1 MEKPAS
7 PELPSSMNF
16 KPGESGRISISGL
29 KSRGW
34 TDKTI
39 REFLGMA
46 DWTTNNPHYKNA
58 APMLLY
64 DTHRVEQAEQDPW
77 FQRRKRGGKNSRR
90 PIPAED
96 VNSTGAFR
104 SIPPVPLDTQRTAF
118 EQREAVAQ
126 VQNALG
132 VSRKQ
137 IAQEL
142 GVSEATVRR
151 YLRTPEQRA
160 QSAAKARRQLHAAE
174 TARQT
179 AAQRQAL
186 ERVERVQRHQ
196 VRLSIRALYDTGLT
210 ADEAAD
216 ILGITPFQAGKFIM
230 ESGVRQRAVRWKNIP
245 QEEMERR
252 QRAADNKREKK
263 QRRDNRQQAA
273 GKKAKQF

>member
-7 PELPSSMNF
+7 PGLPSSMNF

-34 TDKTI
+34 TDKTVH
-39 REFLGMA
+39 EFLGMA
-46 DWTTNNPHYKNA
+46 DWTTDNPHYKNA

-77 FQRRKRGGKNSRR
+77 FQRRKLGGKNSRR

-96 VNSTGAFR
+96 VNSMGAFR
-104 SIPPVPLDTQRTAF
+104 SMPPVPLDTQQTAF

-132 VSRKQ
+132 VPREQ

-160 QSAAKARRQLHAAE
+160 QSATRAQRQLHAAE

-179 AAQRQAL
+179 AAQRQEL
-186 ERVERVQRHQ
+186 ERAERAQRHQ
-196 VRLSIRALYDTGLT
+196 VRLSARSLYDTGLT
-210 ADEAAD
+210 ADEAARD
-216 ILGITPFQAGKFIM
+216 TRNNTIPSRKIHNGI
-230 ESGVRQRAVRWKNIP
+230 
-245 QEEMERR
+245 RR
-252 QRAADNKREKK
+252 QTASRQVEGHPTG
-263 QRRDNRQQAA
+263 RDGPSPANRRQQAQEKTAARQSPA
-273 GKKAKQF
+273 GGR

>member
-1 MEKPAS
+1 
-7 PELPSSMNF
+7 MNF

-34 TDKTI
+34 TDKTV

-77 FQRRKRGGKNSRR
+77 FQRRKLGGKNSRS
-90 PIPAED
+90 PIPSED

-104 SIPPVPLDTQRTAF
+104 SIPPVPLDTQQTAF

-132 VSRKQ
+132 VPSKQ

-160 QSAAKARRQLHAAE
+160 QSAAKAQRQLHAAE

-179 AAQRQAL
+179 AAQRQEL
-186 ERVERVQRHQ
+186 ERAERAQRHQ
-196 VRLSIRALYDTGLT
+196 VRLSVRALYDTGLT

-216 ILGITPFQAGKFIM
+216 ILGIEPFQAGKFIM

-252 QRAADNKREKK
+252 QRAADNKRKKK
-263 QRRDNRQQAA
+263 QRRENRQQAA

>member
-1 MEKPAS
+1 
-7 PELPSSMNF
+7 
-16 KPGESGRISISGL
+16 
-29 KSRGW
+29 
-34 TDKTI
+34 
-39 REFLGMA
+39 MA
-46 DWTTNNPHYKNA
+46 DWTTDNPHYKNA

-77 FQRRKRGGKNSRR
+77 FQKRKRGGKNSRR

-132 VSRKQ
+132 VPCKQ

-151 YLRTPEQRA
+151 YLRTLEQRA
-160 QSAAKARRQLHAAE
+160 ESTARAQRQLYTAE
-174 TARQT
+174 TARQ
-179 AAQRQAL
+179 AATQRHEL
-186 ERVERVQRHQ
+186 ERAERAQRHQ
-196 VRLSIRALYDTGLT
+196 VRLSVRALYDTGLT
-210 ADEAAD
+210 ADESAG

-230 ESGVRQRAVRWKNIP
+230 ESGVRHRAIRWKNVP
-245 QEEMERR
+245 QEEMDRR
-252 QRAADNKREKK
+252 QRGADNKRKRK
-263 QRRDNRQQAA
+263 QQHDNRQPAA
-273 GKKAKQF
+273 ANPNR

>member
-34 TDKTI
+34 TDKTVQ
-39 REFLGMA
+39 EFLGMA
-46 DWTTNNPHYKNA
+46 DWTTDNPHYKNA

-64 DTHRVEQAEQDPW
+64 DIHRVEQAEQDPW
-77 FQRRKRGGKNSRR
+77 FQRRKLGGKNSRR

-96 VNSTGAFR
+96 VNSMGAFR

-132 VSRKQ
+132 VPSKQ

-160 QSAAKARRQLHAAE
+160 QSATRARAP
-174 TARQT
+174 TARSRNSQTNGCATPRTGTSRTCT
-179 AAQRQAL
+179 AA
-186 ERVERVQRHQ
+186 
-196 VRLSIRALYDTGLT
+196 SG
-210 ADEAAD
+210 
-216 ILGITPFQAGKFIM
+216 TPFGQSSLRHRPHG
-230 ESGVRQRAVRWKNIP
+230 
-245 QEEMERR
+245 
-252 QRAADNKREKK
+252 
-263 QRRDNRQQAA
+263 
-273 GKKAKQF
+273 

>member
-1 MEKPAS
+1 
-7 PELPSSMNF
+7 MNF
-16 KPGESGRISISGL
+16 KLGESGRISISGL

-34 TDKTI
+34 TDKTV

-46 DWTTNNPHYKNA
+46 DWTTDNPHYKNA

-104 SIPPVPLDTQRTAF
+104 SIPPVTLDTQRTAF

-126 VQNALG
+126 VQDVLG
-132 VSRKQ
+132 VPRKQ

-160 QSAAKARRQLHAAE
+160 ESATRAQRQLHAAE
-174 TARQT
+174 TARQA

-186 ERVERVQRHQ
+186 ERAERAQRHQ
-196 VRLSIRALYDTGLT
+196 VRLSARALYDTGLT
-210 ADEAAD
+210 ADEAGE

-245 QEEMERR
+245 PEEVERR
-252 QRAADNKREKK
+252 QRAADKKRKKK
-263 QRRDNRQQAA
+263 QQRENRQQAA
-273 GKKAKQF
+273 KNSNR

>member
-1 MEKPAS
+1 
-7 PELPSSMNF
+7 MNF

-34 TDKTI
+34 TDKTV

-46 DWTTNNPHYKNA
+46 DWTTDNPHYKNA

-77 FQRRKRGGKNSRR
+77 YQRRKRGGKNSRR

-132 VSRKQ
+132 VPGKQ

-160 QSAAKARRQLHAAE
+160 ESAARVRRQLHAAE

-179 AAQRQAL
+179 AAQRHEL
-186 ERVERVQRHQ
+186 ERAERAQRHQ
-196 VRLSIRALYDTGLT
+196 VRLSVRALYDTGLT

-230 ESGVRQRAVRWKNIP
+230 ESGVRQRAIRWKNIP

-252 QRAADNKREKK
+252 QRAADHKREKK

>member
-34 TDKTI
+34 TDKTVH
-39 REFLGMA
+39 EFLGMA
-46 DWTTNNPHYKNA
+46 DWTTDNPHYKNA

-64 DTHRVEQAEQDPW
+64 DIHRVEQAEQDPW
-77 FQRRKRGGKNSRR
+77 FQRRKLGGKNSRR

-96 VNSTGAFR
+96 VNSMGAFR

-132 VSRKQ
+132 VPRKQ

-142 GVSEATVRR
+142 GVSEATVQR

-160 QSAAKARRQLHAAE
+160 ESAARAQRQLHAAE
-174 TARQT
+174 TARQA
-179 AAQRQAL
+179 AAQRQEL
-186 ERVERVQRHQ
+186 ERAERAQRHE
-196 VRLSIRALYDTGLT
+196 VRLSARALYDTGLT
-210 ADEAAD
+210 ADEAGE
-216 ILGITPFQAGKFIM
+216 ILGITPFQAGKFIV

-252 QRAADNKREKK
+252 QRAADNKRKKK

-273 GKKAKQF
+273 KNSNR

>member
-1 MEKPAS
+1 
-7 PELPSSMNF
+7 MNF

-34 TDKTI
+34 TDKTV

-77 FQRRKRGGKNSRR
+77 FQRRKLGGKNSRR
-90 PIPAED
+90 PIPGED

-104 SIPPVPLDTQRTAF
+104 SIPPVPLDTQETAF

-132 VSRKQ
+132 VPSKQ

-160 QSAAKARRQLHAAE
+160 QSAAKAQRQLHAAE

-179 AAQRQAL
+179 AAQRQEL
-186 ERVERVQRHQ
+186 ELAERAQRHQ
-196 VRLSIRALYDTGLT
+196 VRLSVRALYDTGLT
-210 ADEAAD
+210 ADEAAEV
-216 ILGITPFQAGKFIM
+216 LGIEPFQAGKFIM

-245 QEEMERR
+245 PEEMDRR
-252 QRAADNKREKK
+252 QRAADNKRKGK
-263 QRRDNRQQAA
+263 QRRDNRQQPA
-273 GKKAKQF
+273 GKKAK

>member
-1 MEKPAS
+1 
-7 PELPSSMNF
+7 MNF

-34 TDKTI
+34 TDKTVH
-39 REFLGMA
+39 EFLGMA
-46 DWTTNNPHYKNA
+46 DWTTDNPHYKNA

-64 DTHRVEQAEQDPW
+64 DIHRVKQAEQDPW
-77 FQRRKRGGKNSRR
+77 FQRRKLGGKNSRR

-132 VSRKQ
+132 VPRKQ

-142 GVSEATVRR
+142 GVSEATVQR

-160 QSAAKARRQLHAAE
+160 QSAAKAQHQLHAAE

-179 AAQRQAL
+179 AAQRQEL
-186 ERVERVQRHQ
+186 ERAERAQRHQ
-196 VRLSIRALYDTGLT
+196 VRLSARSLYDTGLT
-210 ADEAAD
+210 ADESGE

-230 ESGVRQRAVRWKNIP
+230 ESGVRQRAVRWKDVP
-245 QEEMERR
+245 PEEVERR
-252 QRAADNKREKK
+252 QRAADNKRKRK

-273 GKKAKQF
+273 KNSNR

>member
-1 MEKPAS
+1 
-7 PELPSSMNF
+7 MNF

-64 DTHRVEQAEQDPW
+64 DIHRVEQAEQDPW
-77 FQRRKRGGKNSRR
+77 FQKRKRGGKNSRR

-104 SIPPVPLDTQRTAF
+104 SIPPVPLDTQQTAF

-126 VQNALG
+126 VQNTLG
-132 VSRKQ
+132 VPRKQ

-160 QSAAKARRQLHAAE
+160 ESATRAQRQLHAAE

-179 AAQRQAL
+179 AVQRHEL
-186 ERVERVQRHQ
+186 ERAERAQRHQ
-196 VRLSIRALYDTGLT
+196 VRLSARTLYDTGLT
-210 ADEAAD
+210 ADEAGE

-230 ESGVRQRAVRWKNIP
+230 ESGVRQRALRWKNIP
-245 QEEMERR
+245 PEEMNRR
-252 QRAADNKREKK
+252 QRVADNKRKRK

>member
-1 MEKPAS
+1 
-7 PELPSSMNF
+7 MNF

-34 TDKTI
+34 TDKTV

-46 DWTTNNPHYKNA
+46 DWTTDNPHYKNA

-77 FQRRKRGGKNSRR
+77 FQKRKRGGKNNRR
-90 PIPAED
+90 PIPTED
-96 VNSTGAFR
+96 VNRKGAFR

-132 VSRKQ
+132 LPRKQ

-160 QSAAKARRQLHAAE
+160 QSAARATTPTARSRNSQTNGCATPRTGTSRARTAASGTPFGQSSLRHRPHGRRNGRNTGNRTIPSRQIHSGIRRQAASRQME
-174 TARQT
+174 EHPTGRDGPSPASRRQQAQEKTTARQ
-179 AAQRQAL
+179 
-186 ERVERVQRHQ
+186 
-196 VRLSIRALYDTGLT
+196 S
-210 ADEAAD
+210 
-216 ILGITPFQAGKFIM
+216 PAG
-230 ESGVRQRAVRWKNIP
+230 GR
-245 QEEMERR
+245 
-252 QRAADNKREKK
+252 
-263 QRRDNRQQAA
+263 
-273 GKKAKQF
+273 

>member
-1 MEKPAS
+1 
-7 PELPSSMNF
+7 
-16 KPGESGRISISGL
+16 
-29 KSRGW
+29 
-34 TDKTI
+34 
-39 REFLGMA
+39 
-46 DWTTNNPHYKNA
+46 
-58 APMLLY
+58 MLLY

-77 FQRRKRGGKNSRR
+77 FQRRKHGGKNSRS

-96 VNSTGAFR
+96 VNSMGAFR
-104 SIPPVPLDTQRTAF
+104 SIPPVPLDTQQTAF

-132 VSRKQ
+132 VPSKQ

-160 QSAAKARRQLHAAE
+160 KSAANARRQLHAGE

-179 AAQRQAL
+179 AAQLQEL
-186 ERVERVQRHQ
+186 ERAERAQRHQ
-196 VRLSIRALYDTGLT
+196 VRLSARALYDTGLT
-210 ADEAAD
+210 ADESAE

-230 ESGVRQRAVRWKNIP
+230 ESGVRQRAVRWTNIP
-245 QEEMERR
+245 QEEMDRR
-252 QRAADNKREKK
+252 QLAANRKRKKK

-273 GKKAKQF
+273 KNSNR

>member
-7 PELPSSMNF
+7 PGLPSSMNF

-34 TDKTI
+34 TDKTVH
-39 REFLGMA
+39 EFLGMA
-46 DWTTNNPHYKNA
+46 DWTTDNPHYKNA

-77 FQRRKRGGKNSRR
+77 FQRRKLGGKNSRR

-96 VNSTGAFR
+96 VNSMGAFR
-104 SIPPVPLDTQRTAF
+104 SMPPVTLDTQQTAF

-132 VSRKQ
+132 VPRKQ

-160 QSAAKARRQLHAAE
+160 QSATRAQRQLHAAE
-174 TARQT
+174 TARQA
-179 AAQRQAL
+179 AAQLQEL
-186 ERVERVQRHQ
+186 ERAERTQRHQ
-196 VRLSIRALYDTGLT
+196 VRLSARALYDTGLT
-210 ADEAAD
+210 ADESGE
-216 ILGITPFQAGKFIM
+216 ILENNTIPSRKIHNGIW
-230 ESGVRQRAVRWKNIP
+230 RQTAS
-245 QEEMERR
+245 R
-252 QRAADNKREKK
+252 QVE
-263 QRRDNRQQAA
+263 
-273 GKKAKQF
+273 

>member
-1 MEKPAS
+1 MSCPSTKKPAS

-16 KPGESGRISISGL
+16 KPGESGRITISGL
-29 KSRGW
+29 KSGGW
-34 TDKTI
+34 TDKTV

-46 DWTTNNPHYKNA
+46 DWMTNNPHYKSA

-77 FQRRKRGGKNSRR
+77 FQKRKRGGKNSRR
-90 PIPAED
+90 PIPGED

-104 SIPPVPLDTQRTAF
+104 SNPPVTLDTQGTAF

-132 VSRKQ
+132 VPRKQ

-160 QSAAKARRQLHAAE
+160 ESAARARRQLHAAE

-179 AAQRQAL
+179 AAQRHEL
-186 ERVERVQRHQ
+186 EREERAQRHQ
-196 VRLSIRALYDTGLT
+196 VRLSARALYDTGLT
-210 ADEAAD
+210 ADEAGE

-230 ESGVRQRAVRWKNIP
+230 ESGVRQRAIRWKNIP
-245 QEEMERR
+245 QEEMDRR
-252 QRAADNKREKK
+252 QRAA
-263 QRRDNRQQAA
+263 RQQAQ
-273 GKKAKQF
+273 KKTAAR

>member
-16 KPGESGRISISGL
+16 KPRESGRISISGL

-34 TDKTI
+34 TDKTV

-46 DWTTNNPHYKNA
+46 DWTTDNPHYKNA

-77 FQRRKRGGKNSRR
+77 FQRRKLGGKNSRR

-126 VQNALG
+126 VQNTLG

-160 QSAAKARRQLHAAE
+160 ESAARARRQLHAAE
-174 TARQT
+174 TARQA
-179 AAQRQAL
+179 AAQRHEL
-186 ERVERVQRHQ
+186 ERVERAQRHQ
-196 VRLSIRALYDTGLT
+196 VRLSVRALYDTGLT
-210 ADEAAD
+210 ADESAH
-216 ILGITPFQAGKFIM
+216 ILGIEPFQAGKFIV

-245 QEEMERR
+245 PEEMERR
-252 QRAADNKREKK
+252 QRAADHKRKRK

-273 GKKAKQF
+273 KNSNR

>member
-1 MEKPAS
+1 
-7 PELPSSMNF
+7 MNF

-29 KSRGW
+29 KSSGW
-34 TDKTI
+34 TDKTV

-46 DWTTNNPHYKNA
+46 DWTTDNPHYKNA

-77 FQRRKRGGKNSRR
+77 FQKRKRGGKNSRR

-132 VSRKQ
+132 VPRKQ

-160 QSAAKARRQLHAAE
+160 ESTARAQRQLYTAE
-174 TARQT
+174 TARR
-179 AAQRQAL
+179 AATQRHEL
-186 ERVERVQRHQ
+186 ERAERAQRHQ
-196 VRLSIRALYDTGLT
+196 VRLSVRALYDTGLT
-210 ADEAAD
+210 ADESAG

-230 ESGVRQRAVRWKNIP
+230 ESGVRHRAVRWKNVP
-245 QEEMERR
+245 QEEMDRR
-252 QRAADNKREKK
+252 QRGADNKRKRK
-263 QRRDNRQQAA
+263 QQHDNRQPAA
-273 GKKAKQF
+273 ANPNR

>member
-1 MEKPAS
+1 
-7 PELPSSMNF
+7 MNF

-34 TDKTI
+34 TDKTVH
-39 REFLGMA
+39 EFLGMA
-46 DWTTNNPHYKNA
+46 DWTTDNPHYKNA

-96 VNSTGAFR
+96 VNSMGAFR
-104 SIPPVPLDTQRTAF
+104 SIPPVTLDTQRTAF

-132 VSRKQ
+132 VPSKQ

-160 QSAAKARRQLHAAE
+160 KSATRAQRQLHAAE

-179 AAQRQAL
+179 AAQLQEL
-186 ERVERVQRHQ
+186 ERAERAQRHQ
-196 VRLSIRALYDTGLT
+196 VRLSARALYDTGLT
-210 ADEAAD
+210 ADESGD
-216 ILGITPFQAGKFIM
+216 ILGITPFQAGQFIM
-230 ESGVRQRAVRWKNIP
+230 ESGVRQRAVRWTNIP

-252 QRAADNKREKK
+252 QRAADNKRKRK
-263 QRRDNRQQAA
+263 QRCDNSQQAA
-273 GKKAKQF
+273 KNSNR

>member
-34 TDKTI
+34 TDKTV

-46 DWTTNNPHYKNA
+46 DWTTDNPHYKNA

-77 FQRRKRGGKNSRR
+77 YQRRKRGGKNSRC

-132 VSRKQ
+132 VPRKQ

-179 AAQRQAL
+179 AAQRHEL
-186 ERVERVQRHQ
+186 ERVERAQRHQ
-196 VRLSIRALYDTGLT
+196 VRLSVRALYDTGLT
-210 ADEAAD
+210 ADESAG

-230 ESGVRQRAVRWKNIP
+230 ESGVRQRAIRWKNIP

-252 QRAADNKREKK
+252 QRAADHKRKRK

-273 GKKAKQF
+273 GKKAK

>member
-7 PELPSSMNF
+7 PGLPSSMNF

-34 TDKTI
+34 TDKTVH
-39 REFLGMA
+39 EFLGMA
-46 DWTTNNPHYKNA
+46 DWTTDNPHYKNA

-104 SIPPVPLDTQRTAF
+104 SIPPVPLDTQQTAF

-132 VSRKQ
+132 VPRKQ

-142 GVSEATVRR
+142 GVSEATVGR

-160 QSAAKARRQLHAAE
+160 ESAAKTQRQLHAAE
-174 TARQT
+174 TARQA
-179 AAQRQAL
+179 AAQRQEL
-186 ERVERVQRHQ
+186 ERAERAQRHQ
-196 VRLSIRALYDTGLT
+196 VRLSARSLYDTGLT
-210 ADEAAD
+210 ADESAD

-230 ESGVRQRAVRWKNIP
+230 ESGVKQRAVRWTNVP
-245 QEEMERR
+245 PEEMDRR
-252 QRAADNKREKK
+252 QRAADNKRKRK
-263 QRRDNRQQAA
+263 QRQDNRQQAA
-273 GKKAKQF
+273 KNSNR

>member
-34 TDKTI
+34 TDKTV

-46 DWTTNNPHYKNA
+46 DWTTDNPHYKNA

-77 FQRRKRGGKNSRR
+77 FQRRRRGGKNSRR

-96 VNSTGAFR
+96 VNSTRAFR

-126 VQNALG
+126 VQNVLG
-132 VSRKQ
+132 VPRKQ

-142 GVSEATVRR
+142 GVSETTVRR

-160 QSAAKARRQLHAAE
+160 KSAARARRQLHAAE
-174 TARQT
+174 TARQA
-179 AAQRQAL
+179 AAQRHEL
-186 ERVERVQRHQ
+186 ERAERAQRHQ
-196 VRLSIRALYDTGLT
+196 VRLSARALYDTGLT
-210 ADEAAD
+210 AYEAGD

-230 ESGVRQRAVRWKNIP
+230 ESGVKQRAIRWKNIP

-252 QRAADNKREKK
+252 QRAADHKRQRK

-273 GKKAKQF
+273 SKKAK

>member
-34 TDKTI
+34 TDKTV

-46 DWTTNNPHYKNA
+46 DWTTDNPHYKNT

-96 VNSTGAFR
+96 VNSMGAFR
-104 SIPPVPLDTQRTAF
+104 SIPPVPLDTQQTAF

-132 VSRKQ
+132 VPSKQ

-160 QSAAKARRQLHAAE
+160 QSATRAQRQLYAAE
-174 TARQT
+174 TARQA
-179 AAQRQAL
+179 AAQRHEL
-186 ERVERVQRHQ
+186 EREERAQQHQ
-196 VRLSIRALYDTGLT
+196 VRLSARALYDTGLT

-216 ILGITPFQAGKFIM
+216 ILRITPFQAGKSIM
-230 ESGVRQRAVRWKNIP
+230 ESGVRQRAVRWTNIP
-245 QEEMERR
+245 PEEMERR
-252 QRAADNKREKK
+252 QRAADNKRKKK
-263 QRRDNRQQAA
+263 QRRDNRQQET
-273 GKKAKQF
+273 KNSNR